1 MINILKIKKF
11 LRRSIFGDST
21 IDGKLIG
28 NENNIVFYT
37 DEENN
42 INIEVILQNENV
54 WLNTQSIAKLFHVQ
68 RAGNRNVTRSI
79 SYYNLDMV
87 ISIGFRVN
95 SKPAIKFRTWANK
108 VIKEYM
114 IKGFALNDDR
124 FIKGN
129 KMMLNIL
136 MNY

>member
-68 RAGNRNVTRSI
+68 RADVTKHINKIYKDEELEETSTCSKWNKFKEKAI
-79 SYYNLDMV
+79 ETLQEA
-87 ISIGFRVN
+87 FR
-95 SKPAIKFRTWANK
+95 I
-108 VIKEYM
+108 I
-114 IKGFALNDDR
+114 I
-124 FIKGN
+124 
-129 KMMLNIL
+129 
-136 MNY
+136 